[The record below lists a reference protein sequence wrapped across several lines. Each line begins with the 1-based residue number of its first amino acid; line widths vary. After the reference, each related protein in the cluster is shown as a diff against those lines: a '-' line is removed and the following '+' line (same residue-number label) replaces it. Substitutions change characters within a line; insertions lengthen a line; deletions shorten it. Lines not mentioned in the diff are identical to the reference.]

1 MSKEYYENAHYRESS
16 LTGKGENF
24 IARIMHELIER
35 PHQESSF
42 FKAVLEVGA
51 DQGQH
56 LKYVKHD
63 FQSYT
68 TIDLHLPM
76 KKSPDPRVTHL
87 QGDAHKL
94 PFTDN
99 VFDRVVVTCVLHHL
113 QDPDKALSE
122 LIRVVKDNG
131 VISVLIPRDPSI
143 IYNLARNSMVLCK
156 FRSLSLLRKSIQR
169 HKQEHLWNY
178 KFLMHTLKRR
188 NSIYTQTELHYPR
201 GPFYIIKSI
210 ELKKKV

>member
-1 MSKEYYENAHYRESS
+1 MSKEYYESAQYRESS
-16 LTGKGENF
+16 LTGNGENL

-35 PHQESSF
+35 QHQESSF

-63 FQSYT
+63 FHSYT

-76 KKSPDPRVTHL
+76 KKSSDSRVTHL
-87 QGDAHKL
+87 EGDVHKL

-99 VFDRVVVTCVLHHL
+99 VFDRVVVTCLLHHL
-113 QDPDKALSE
+113 QDPNKALGE
-122 LIRVVKDNG
+122 LIRVVKNNG
-131 VISVLIPRDPSI
+131 VISVLIPRDPSM
-143 IYNLARNSMVLCK
+143 IYSLVRNSMVLCK
-156 FRSLSLLRKSIQR
+156 FRSLTLLRKSKQR

-178 KFLMHTLKRR
+178 KDLIHILKSRD
-188 NSIYTQTELHYPR
+188 SIYTQTELHYPR
-201 GPFYIIKSI
+201 GLFYVLKAI